1 MKSLKLKND
10 IYWLGSLD
18 PKLRVFDIIME
29 TEFGTTYN
37 SYFVKGSEKTAVFE
51 TVKERCF
58 DDYIKKLEELT
69 DVSKL
74 DYIVVSHT
82 EPDHAGSIAKLLD
95 YAKNAKIVAS
105 ERAVEFLKD
114 IMNREFDYIIA
125 NHLDELSLG
134 NKSLQFYSVPFLHWP
149 DTIYTYIKEDK
160 TLITCDSFGSHYSF
174 DEVLYSKIPAD
185 KMEDY
190 KSALR
195 YYYLAI
201 FSPFKPYVLEAIEK
215 IKAIYKD
222 IDMVLPGHGPVLDK
236 NPQEIMKIYE
246 EWSQLPVKS
255 EKKSI
260 VIPYVAAYG
269 YTEQLAQEI
278 ELGIKKY
285 DENIETLLY
294 NINIA
299 NFAAL
304 KPEVMKKIDNATG
317 VLFGTSTING
327 DALPLISDLAQSMG
341 PIAHA
346 GKYASA
352 FGSYGWSGEGV
363 DNIIDRL
370 DQIRLNV
377 LDGYKIKF
385 KPNEEKLNGAFEFGY
400 TFAKSMSEKLETHR
414 MRRVDGDFINV
425 EGFRSWKC
433 TVCGEVYDLENPPLV
448 CPACGVGREFF
459 IGVEKEVY
467 AEKDFHEK
475 VVIIGGG
482 VAGLNVAESIRKY
495 SKNARIEIIEAE
507 KSIPYYR
514 TMLSEHLYKT
524 LCGDNLYLK
533 PYTWF
538 EENDIDLRIGTGV
551 KSIDF
556 DKKEILMLDGEI
568 SKYDKLVLA
577 NGARA
582 NIPKIQNY
590 SLNGVF
596 SLRTKEDAEQIKAYS
611 KTAKK
616 AIVLGGG
623 VLGLEAAFA
632 MKECGLDVS
641 VIEIMQR
648 ILPRQ
653 LDENAS
659 AILEEKIKNYGIH
672 VYKNSTVRSFEGT
685 DKVEQIVLGHGTT
698 LDADLIIISAGIVP
712 NKDLVE
718 ELGIKCNRGVIVN
731 DTMETSIK
739 DVYACGDIAEYN
751 GKVIGLWDTA
761 IDQAKIVAA
770 NIVGID
776 KAFNEKK
783 QPLIFEGMDTKVI
796 SIGKIHYDTPVCD
809 ALEEIEHCEANYKKL
824 FFENGKVSGG
834 IIIGDISKGADLIKA
849 TRGEIEKKSILRA
862 LYS

>member
-82 EPDHAGSIAKLLD
+82 EPDHAGSISKLLD

-114 IMNREFDYIIA
+114 IMNRDFDYIIV

-222 IDMVLPGHGPVLDK
+222 IDTVLPGHGPVLDK

-246 EWSQLPVKS
+246 EWSQLPEKS

-269 YTEQLAQEI
+269 YTEQLAKEI

-304 KPEVMKKIDNATG
+304 KPEVMKKIDSATG

-341 PIAHA
+341 PIAHG

-414 MRRVDGDFINV
+414 MKRVDGDFINV
-425 EGFRSWKC
+425 EGYRSWKC

-467 AEKDFHEK
+467 AEKDFHGK

-495 SKNARIEIIEAE
+495 SKDARIELIEAE

-533 PYTWF
+533 PYSWF
-538 EENDIDLRIGTGV
+538 EENNIDLRIGTGV

-582 NIPKIQNY
+582 NIPQIQN
-590 SLNGVF
+590 SALNGVF
-596 SLRTKEDAEQIKAYS
+596 SLRTKEDAEEIKAYS

-616 AIVLGGG
+616 AIILGGG

-659 AILEEKIKNYGIH
+659 VILEEKIKNYGID
-672 VYKNSTVRSFEGT
+672 VYKNSVVRSFEGK

-698 LDADLIIISAGIVP
+698 LAADLIIISAGIVP
-712 NKDLVE
+712 NKELVE

-731 DTMETSIK
+731 EAMETSIK

-770 NIVGID
+770 SIVGID
-776 KAFNEKK
+776 KAFNEKQ

-849 TRGEIEKKSILRA
+849 TRGQIEKKSILRA